1 MTGYRTVPRE
11 TQLVFDVYRSNVLDK
26 VVFQVSC
33 EVAGAILFVNRYVVS
48 PLTIHR
54 IIEFGKDTTKDFNI
68 KEEDCIVKSD
78 RGNLKFSGRGRSI
91 TVVNKHLGVLM
102 ECMRDSKIGSCLT

>member
-26 VVFQVSC
+26 VVFQVGC
-33 EVAGAILFVNRYVVS
+33 EVAGFVLFVNRYVVS

-54 IIEFGKDTTKDFNI
+54 IEEFCKDTTKDFNI

-91 TVVNKHLGVLM
+91 TVMNQHLEGLM
-102 ECMRDSKIGSCLT
+102 NYLRDSKIGSHLT